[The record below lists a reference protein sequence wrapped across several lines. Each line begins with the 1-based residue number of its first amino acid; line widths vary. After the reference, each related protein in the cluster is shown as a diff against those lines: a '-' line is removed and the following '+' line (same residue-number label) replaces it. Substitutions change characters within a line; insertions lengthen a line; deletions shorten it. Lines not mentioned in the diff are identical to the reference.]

1 MSPDQDR
8 QSPSTAPRSHRRLPL
23 PPRAEIRTTGTQVH
37 GVTLRDDYGWLR
49 ANNWKDVLREPDVLP
64 ADIRSYLEAENAYC
78 KALMAPTRAL
88 QKELVKEMRGRI
100 KEDDSSVPQP
110 DGPFLYYSRYRKG
123 GEHPLICRKPRP
135 AAGRK
140 GRAGEQIMLDAD
152 ALAEG
157 KDFFDLGDA
166 AHSPDHRLLAW
177 SSDEAGS
184 ELHTIRVKE
193 LESGSDL
200 PDRVEDTTG
209 EIIWASDSRSFF
221 YVALDD
227 DHRPSRVKRHRL
239 GTPAEADELLHDE
252 ADAGMFVDID
262 KTQSGRFLLITI
274 GDHETSETRI
284 LDLDRPDARPALVAA
299 REPGRQY
306 SLEHHGDVFAILTNA
321 NGAEDFKIVTA
332 PVDAPAPADWRDLI
346 AHKPGRLILDHVC
359 LKGRLIIRHL
369 CLKGRLI
376 RLERR

>member
-135 AAGRK
+135 AAHEE
-140 GRAGEQIMLDAD
+140 AAD
-152 ALAEG
+152 LA
-157 KDFFDLGDA
+157 
-166 AHSPDHRLLAW
+166 
-177 SSDEAGS
+177 
-184 ELHTIRVKE
+184 
-193 LESGSDL
+193 
-200 PDRVEDTTG
+200 
-209 EIIWASDSRSFF
+209 
-221 YVALDD
+221 
-227 DHRPSRVKRHRL
+227 
-239 GTPAEADELLHDE
+239 
-252 ADAGMFVDID
+252 
-262 KTQSGRFLLITI
+262 
-274 GDHETSETRI
+274 
-284 LDLDRPDARPALVAA
+284 ARPV
-299 REPGRQY
+299 RQGEE
-306 SLEHHGDVFAILTNA
+306 SRR
-321 NGAEDFKIVTA
+321 
-332 PVDAPAPADWRDLI
+332 PVPRNPAPARPERGQRRPDRDDGERVIGL
-346 AHKPGRLILDHVC
+346 GDHVPQF
-359 LKGRLIIRHL
+359 LLRPVRAPSS
-369 CLKGRLI
+369 
-376 RLERR
+376 